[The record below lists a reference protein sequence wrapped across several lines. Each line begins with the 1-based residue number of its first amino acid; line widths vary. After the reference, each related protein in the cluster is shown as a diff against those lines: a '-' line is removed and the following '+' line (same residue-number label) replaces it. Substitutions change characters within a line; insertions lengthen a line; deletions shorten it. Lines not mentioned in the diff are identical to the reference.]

1 MRITGFVECSKP
13 DFIDLALSNDLGYI
27 YGSYIYTTTDWIGVK
42 NVVKSAFHAVWK
54 RQSDGKW
61 KFEELN
67 GCLIIIVLYPRW
79 MLKYI
84 LVKINQIWVKRS
96 WLKY

>member
-1 MRITGFVECSKP
+1 MRIAGFIECWKP
-13 DFIDLALSNDLGYI
+13 DFTDLALSNDLRYI
-27 YGSYIYTTTDWIGVK
+27 YGNYIYSTTDQIGFK
-42 NVVKSAFHAVWK
+42 NIVTSAFHAVWK
-54 RQSDGKW
+54 WPSDGKW

-79 MLKYI
+79 MLKSI